1 MSSLRSAA
9 VHPPPMDFAPSLAG
23 SWLLFVVDGQACAI
37 DSRQLR
43 QIALADALIRLPGP
57 RLAHWPGVLAWQQ
70 RVLGVFDCGAAMGRR
85 PSLGAPGSR
94 VLVVQDQSRLWALLV
109 DQVRGL
115 HQDSPTRLIDV
126 QAGLPPPWNA
136 VRALLPLPTE
146 TGGEVC
152 PVLHVPTLCQDGPA
166 PAAAHTHPAE
176 LRA

>member
-1 MSSLRSAA
+1 MSAQRSPAA
-9 VHPPPMDFAPSLAG
+9 VPPPMDFAPSLAG

-43 QIALADALIRLPGP
+43 QIALADSLIRLPGP
-57 RLAHWPGVLAWQQ
+57 RLERWPGLLAWQQ

-85 PSLGAPGSR
+85 PSLGAAAAR
-94 VLVVQDQSRLWALLV
+94 VLVVQDRSRLWALLV

-115 HQDSPTRLIDV
+115 HHDSPTRLIDV
-126 QAGLPPPWNA
+126 QPGLPPPWNA
-136 VRALLPLPTE
+136 ERALLPLPADH
-146 TGGEVC
+146 GGEVC

-166 PAAAHTHPAE
+166 PPAPIHPAE